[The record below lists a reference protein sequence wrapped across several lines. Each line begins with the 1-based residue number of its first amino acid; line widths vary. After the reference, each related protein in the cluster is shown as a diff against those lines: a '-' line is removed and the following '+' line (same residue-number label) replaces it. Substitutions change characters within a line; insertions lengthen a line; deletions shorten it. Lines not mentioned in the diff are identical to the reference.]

1 MDLMIPDSGLLFWM
15 FIAFGI
21 LFLVLARFGWP
32 LITGVVERRNE
43 KIRSALADA
52 AAARKL
58 LATLKQQEEKILQ
71 QSRDEQAKVIEQTA
85 HLRQQLLDEAR
96 EAARTE
102 SRQILDR
109 TRAQIEKE
117 RDIAIR
123 EVRAYAATLSV
134 EVAEKLLKK
143 QLDSGLRQ
151 MDLINSLLE
160 ESAKPEA

>member
-21 LFLVLARFGWP
+21 LFLVLARYGWP

-43 KIRSALADA
+43 KIERALADA

-71 QSRDEQAKVIEQTA
+71 QSRDEQAKVIEQTSL
-85 HLRQQLLDEAR
+85 LRQKLLDEAR
-96 EAARTE
+96 EAARHE
-102 SRQILDR
+102 SRLMVDR
-109 TRAQIEKE
+109 ARAQIEKE
-117 RDIAIR
+117 RDLALQ
-123 EVRAYAATLSV
+123 EVKAYVATLSV

-143 QLDSGLRQ
+143 QLDPGVRQ
-151 MDLINSLLE
+151 MDLINSLME
-160 ESAKPEA
+160 ESAKPRA

>member
-43 KIRSALADA
+43 KIQRALADA

-71 QSRDEQAKVIEQTA
+71 QSRDEQAKVIEQTSL
-85 HLRQQLLDEAR
+85 LRQQLLDEAR
-96 EAARTE
+96 EAARHE
-102 SRQILDR
+102 SRLMLDR
-109 TRAQIEKE
+109 ARKQIEKE
-117 RDIAIR
+117 RDMALR
-123 EVRAYAATLSV
+123 EVRAYVATLSV

-143 QLDSGLRQ
+143 QLDPGVRQ

-160 ESAKPEA
+160 ESTKPEA

>member
-1 MDLMIPDSGLLFWM
+1 M
-15 FIAFGI
+15 
-21 LFLVLARFGWP
+21 
-32 LITGVVERRNE
+32 
-43 KIRSALADA
+43 
-52 AAARKL
+52 
-58 LATLKQQEEKILQ
+58 Q
-71 QSRDEQAKVIEQTA
+71 QSRDEQTKLIEQTA

-134 EVAEKLLKK
+134 EVAEKLLNK

>member
-43 KIRSALADA
+43 KIERSLADA

-71 QSRDEQAKVIEQTA
+71 QSRDEQAKVIEQTSL
-85 HLRQQLLDEAR
+85 LRQQLLDEAR
-96 EAARTE
+96 EAARNE
-102 SRQILDR
+102 SRLMLDR
-109 TRAQIEKE
+109 ARSQIEKE
-117 RDIAIR
+117 RDVALR
-123 EVRAYAATLSV
+123 EVRAYVATLSV

-143 QLDSGLRQ
+143 QLDPGIRQ
-151 MDLINSLLE
+151 MDLIKSLLE

>member
-43 KIRSALADA
+43 KIERALADA

-71 QSRDEQAKVIEQTA
+71 QSRDEQAKVIEQTSL
-85 HLRQQLLDEAR
+85 LRQQLLDEAR
-96 EAARTE
+96 EAARNE
-102 SRQILDR
+102 SRLMLDR
-109 TRAQIEKE
+109 ARSQIEKE
-117 RDIAIR
+117 RDVALR
-123 EVRAYAATLSV
+123 EVRAYVATLSV

-143 QLDSGLRQ
+143 QLDPGIRQ
-151 MDLINSLLE
+151 MDLIKSLLE